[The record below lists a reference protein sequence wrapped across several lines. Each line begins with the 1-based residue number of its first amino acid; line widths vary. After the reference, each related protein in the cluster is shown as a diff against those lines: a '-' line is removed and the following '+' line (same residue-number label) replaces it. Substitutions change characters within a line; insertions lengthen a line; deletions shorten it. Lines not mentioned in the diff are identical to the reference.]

1 MHLYVLSLSYVLILS
16 FSLSSKLWPCNRL
29 TPFVLP
35 DPHRS
40 ALLASQ
46 VLPYISQGDAY
57 KQLEWVLLESHS
69 NLLDILLKDPA
80 KNAALIEQRCQRLSA
95 LIMNS
100 TLPMSEDLLNL
111 QEQVRIY
118 GPKSISFSGE
128 NCIVSN
134 DSTVLVFKF
143 YSHIKKEINFIFRS
157 KNIKLRHSFQINI

>member
-1 MHLYVLSLSYVLILS
+1 M
-16 FSLSSKLWPCNRL
+16 
-29 TPFVLP
+29 
-35 DPHRS
+35 
-40 ALLASQ
+40 ASQ

-111 QEQVRIY
+111 QEQVCVFT
-118 GPKSISFSGE
+118 GQ
-128 NCIVSN
+128 NQLVSLEKIALCQMI
-134 DSTVLVFKF
+134 VLVFKF
-143 YSHIKKEINFIFRS
+143 YSHIEKEIHVNFILGL
-157 KNIKLRHSFQINI
+157 KT